1 MIINFI
7 IQYDHYLI
15 ILFLLVIIIMYSLC
29 YINNNSYEGKL
40 FIFKKNKY
48 KKFKEEISK
57 LNYYTTEA
65 DLNKK
70 IKEVLNIIGIED
82 IKLFMLSPDNKK
94 YLLSLYTKNKKE
106 HKIDN
111 LIKYLK
117 YNKGILTENNLNK
130 KNKKDKNFHKNIIT
144 DFKKTK
150 AKIIIPLFFNKNF
163 IGFFCLGEKYG
174 KYSKTDLKALEDFSK
189 KSSIALHNL
198 HLYNKINDQKNTLD
212 KFKKYLENKINEQT
226 KYIEEKNKDLEELLE
241 MKSDFL
247 RIANHQL
254 NTPISIIKNS
264 LFMLQ
269 ENLMKKD
276 KALNI
281 ALSGIERLN
290 EVIIEFWDIFE
301 LEGGNY
307 NLKLDCVDIIK
318 IIKKQIEEKEILID
332 QNKIKLIFENKI
344 ENQTLVLCDH
354 QKIINVISNLLDNS
368 IRYTDKGYIK
378 IILSKGKRK
387 IKGKNFITIEVEDTG
402 IGILKQDKTKIFEKF
417 IRGENAIKLKPSG
430 SGLGLYLSK
439 KIIEMHNSK
448 LELEKT
454 SKKGSK
460 FGFKLEVCDED
471 TISSLTNILNENN
484 IELKVKLKDVKIL
497 FFQNDQKTIEICS
510 NIIKDNSYEYY
521 YTNKLNEAKKII
533 SDKKPNIIFSGIII
547 YKEGKNEMVNT
558 IAEQGYSL
566 IEYINKNKINIPF
579 IFLTNLNTTGDR
591 KKAIS
596 LGASEY
602 IPKIEFKPKDLER
615 IINRNLQCLTKKE
628 ITRKI

>member
-1 MIINFI
+1 MLINFI
-7 IQYDHYLI
+7 IYYGNYLI
-15 ILFLLVIIIMYSLC
+15 IFFLLVIIVICTLH
-29 YINNNSYEGKL
+29 YINNIPYEGKVFL
-40 FIFKKNKY
+40 FKKNKY

-57 LNYYTTEA
+57 LNYYTTEV

-70 IKEVLNIIGIED
+70 IKEVLNIIGIEN
-82 IKLFMLSPDNKK
+82 IKLFLLDSDNKK
-94 YLLSLYTKNKKE
+94 YILSLYTKNKKE
-106 HKIDN
+106 YKINN

-117 YNKGILTENNLNK
+117 YNKEILLENNLLK
-130 KNKKDKNFHKNIIT
+130 KNKKDKNLYKKILS
-144 DFKKTK
+144 DFKKTRSK
-150 AKIIIPLFFNKNF
+150 VIIPLFFNKSF

-174 KYSKTDLKALEDFSK
+174 KYTKIDLKALEDFSK
-189 KSSIALHNL
+189 KISIALHNL
-198 HLYNKINDQKNTLD
+198 HLYNKINNQKNTLD
-212 KFKKYLENKINEQT
+212 KFKKYLENKINKQT
-226 KYIEEKNKDLEELLE
+226 KYIEEKNKNLEELLE

-290 EVIIEFWDIFE
+290 DVITEFWDIFE

-307 NLKLDCVDIIK
+307 NLKLDCVDILK
-318 IIKKQIEEKEILID
+318 IINQQIEEKKILID
-332 QNKIKLIFENKI
+332 QNKKIKLLFENKI
-344 ENQTLVLCDH
+344 NDNILVLCDYK
-354 QKIINVISNLLDNS
+354 KIINVISNLLDNS
-368 IRYTDKGYIK
+368 IRYTDEGYIK
-378 IILSKGKRK
+378 IILSKNKRK
-387 IKGKNFITIEVEDTG
+387 IKGKNYITIEVEDTG
-402 IGILKQDKTKIFEKF
+402 IGILKQDKSKIFEKF

-454 SKKGSK
+454 NKNGSR

-471 TISSLTNILNENN
+471 TINSLTNIINKN
-484 IELKVKLKDVKIL
+484 IIESKIKLKNIKIL
-497 FFQNDQKTIEICS
+497 FFQNDKKTIEICS
-510 NIIKDNSYEYY
+510 NVIKNNNYEYY

-533 SDKKPNIIFSGIII
+533 SEKKPNIIFSGIII
-547 YKEGKNEMVNT
+547 YKEGKNQMVNT

-566 IEYINKNKINIPF
+566 MEYINKNKINIPF

-591 KKAIS
+591 KKA
-596 LGASEY
+596 LEMGASEY
-602 IPKIEFKPKDLER
+602 ISKIDFKPKDLEK
-615 IINRNLQCLTKKE
+615 IINRNLQCLIEK
-628 ITRKI
+628 

>member
-1 MIINFI
+1 MLINFI
-7 IQYDHYLI
+7 IYYGNYLI
-15 ILFLLVIIIMYSLC
+15 IFFLLVIIVICTLH
-29 YINNNSYEGKL
+29 YINNTPYEGKVFL
-40 FIFKKNKY
+40 FKKNKY

-57 LNYYTTEA
+57 LNYYTTEV

-70 IKEVLNIIGIED
+70 IKEVLNIIGIEN
-82 IKLFMLSPDNKK
+82 IKLFLLDSDNKK
-94 YLLSLYTKNKKE
+94 YILSLYTKNKKE
-106 HKIDN
+106 YKIDN

-117 YNKGILTENNLNK
+117 YNKEILLENNLYK
-130 KNKKDKNFHKNIIT
+130 KNKKDKNLYKKIIL

-150 AKIIIPLFFNKNF
+150 SKVIIPLFFNKSF

-174 KYSKTDLKALEDFSK
+174 KYTKIDLKALEDFSK
-189 KSSIALHNL
+189 KISIALHNL
-198 HLYNKINDQKNTLD
+198 HLYNKINNQKNTLD

-269 ENLMKKD
+269 EDLMKKD

-290 EVIIEFWDIFE
+290 DVITEFWDIFE

-307 NLKLDCVDIIK
+307 NLKLDCVDILK
-318 IIKKQIEEKEILID
+318 IINQQIEEKKILIG
-332 QNKIKLIFENKI
+332 QNKKIKLLFENKI
-344 ENQTLVLCDH
+344 NDNILVLCDYK
-354 QKIINVISNLLDNS
+354 KIINVISNLLDNS
-368 IRYTDKGYIK
+368 IRYTDEGYIK
-378 IILSKGKRK
+378 IILSKNKRK
-387 IKGKNFITIEVEDTG
+387 IKGKNYITIEVEDTG
-402 IGILKQDKTKIFEKF
+402 IGILKQDKSKIFEKF

-454 SKKGSK
+454 NKNGSR

-471 TISSLTNILNENN
+471 TINSLTNIINKN
-484 IELKVKLKDVKIL
+484 IIESKIKLKNIKIL

-510 NIIKDNSYEYY
+510 NIIKNNNYKYY

-533 SDKKPNIIFSGIII
+533 SEKKPNIIFSGIII
-547 YKEGKNEMVNT
+547 YKEGKSEMVNT

-566 IEYINKNKINIPF
+566 MEYINKNKINIPF

-591 KKAIS
+591 KKAIEM
-596 LGASEY
+596 GASEY
-602 IPKIEFKPKDLER
+602 ISKIDFKPKDLEK
-615 IINRNLQCLTKKE
+615 IINRNLQCLIEK
-628 ITRKI
+628 